1 MPRTALQNVYMAK
14 PKPDPLRP
22 APIHKLTGPV
32 RRFLQIE
39 AMSGVVLLLATIV
52 ALALANGGA
61 AQAMHDFWH
70 TKLKLGVGIWDFSKS
85 LEFWINDGL
94 MTVFFFVVG
103 LEIKHEIMVGELR
116 SIRKAALPIVAAL
129 GGMFVP
135 AGVYLAFGHS
145 GPAQRGWGI
154 PMATDI
160 AFVVGLLAAFGKRVP
175 FGLKI
180 FLLSLAIADDIGAI
194 LVIAVAYT
202 EQLNM
207 LMLGIA
213 AGGLALMV
221 LMNRLGVRAVVAYF
235 AVGALVWY
243 ATYQSGIHPT
253 IAGVAIGLLTPHTAW
268 LRREAL
274 SLALDDVSGQISDQP
289 EDLELAPADVA
300 MLREA
305 AREVVSPLQRLED
318 RLHPWVAF
326 VIMPMFALA
335 NAGVVVNVGSVG
347 QPVALAVAAGLLLG
361 KVLGIVLFSWLAVKF
376 KLAVLP
382 SEVTWLHIVAGGFL
396 GGIGFTMSLF
406 VSALAFVNSPEL
418 LADAK
423 TGVLLGSALS
433 AVAGAVLL
441 ALAKPKVE

>member
-1 MPRTALQNVYMAK
+1 MK

-39 AMSGVVLLLATIV
+39 AMSGVVLLVATIV
-52 ALALANGGA
+52 ALALANGGY
-61 AQAMHDFWH
+61 AQVMHDFWH
-70 TKLKLGVGIWDFSKS
+70 TKIKLGIGTWDFSKS

-103 LEIKHEIMVGELR
+103 LEIKREIMVGELR
-116 SIRKAALPIVAAL
+116 SIRKASLPVIAAL
-129 GGMFVP
+129 GGMVVP
-135 AGVYLAFGHS
+135 AGVYLLFGHT
-145 GPAQRGWGI
+145 GAAQRGWGI

-160 AFVVGLLAAFGKRVP
+160 AFVVGLLAAFGKRIP

-202 EQLNM
+202 EQLN
-207 LMLGIA
+207 LAMLGVAI
-213 AGGLALMV
+213 GGLLLMV
-221 LMNRLGVRAVVAYF
+221 LMNRLGVRN
-235 AVGALVWY
+235 VGAYVIVGAVVWY
-243 ATYQSGIHPT
+243 ATYQCGIHPT
-253 IAGVAIGLLTPHTAW
+253 IAGVAIGLLTPHTPW
-268 LRREAL
+268 LQRDAL
-274 SLALDDVSGQISDQP
+274 ALALDDVAGQMGEQP
-289 EDLELAPADVA
+289 DELELAPADVA

-326 VIMPMFALA
+326 VIMPLFALA
-335 NAGVVVNVGSVG
+335 NAGVVVNVASVG
-347 QPVALAVAAGLLLG
+347 HPVALAVAAGLLLG
-361 KVLGIVLFSWLAVKF
+361 KVVGIVLFSWLAVKL
-376 KLAVLP
+376 KLAMLP
-382 SEVTWLHIVAGGFL
+382 GGVTWRHIVAGGFL

-433 AVAGAVLL
+433 AIAGAVLL
-441 ALAKPKVE
+441 ALAKPPGEAASVSK

>member
-1 MPRTALQNVYMAK
+1 VVKVPSK
-14 PKPDPLRP
+14 PLRS

-39 AMSGVVLLLATIV
+39 AMSGAVLLLATVV
-52 ALALANGGA
+52 ALALANGGF
-61 AQAMHDFWH
+61 AQVMHDFWH
-70 TKLKLGVGIWDFSKS
+70 TKVKLGVGTWDFSKS

-94 MTVFFFVVG
+94 MTIFFFVVG
-103 LEIKHEIMVGELR
+103 LEIKREIMVGELR
-116 SIRKAALPIVAAL
+116 SVRKASLPVIAAL
-129 GGMFVP
+129 GGMLVP
-135 AGVYLAFGHS
+135 AGVYLAFGHT
-145 GPAQRGWGI
+145 GDAQRGWGI

-202 EQLNM
+202 EQLNAY
-207 LMLGIA
+207 MLGA
-213 AGGLALMV
+213 AGSGIVLMV
-221 LMNRLGVRAVVAYF
+221 LMNRLGVRPVLAYVV
-235 AVGALVWY
+235 VGAVVWY
-243 ATYQSGIHPT
+243 ATYVSGIHPT

-274 SLALDDVSGQISDQP
+274 ALALDDVSGQMNDRP
-289 EDLELAPADVA
+289 EELELAPADVA

-326 VIMPMFALA
+326 VIMPLFALA
-335 NAGVVVNVGSVG
+335 NAGVVVNVSSVG
-347 QPVALAVAAGLLLG
+347 HPVALAVAAGLLLG
-361 KVLGIVLFSWLAVKF
+361 KVLGIVLFSWLAVKL
-376 KLAVLP
+376 KLAMLP
-382 SEVTWLHIVAGGFL
+382 SGVTWMHIVAGGFL

-433 AVAGAVLL
+433 AIAGAALL
-441 ALAKPKVE
+441 AMAKKSV

>member
-1 MPRTALQNVYMAK
+1 
-14 PKPDPLRP
+14 
-22 APIHKLTGPV
+22 
-32 RRFLQIE
+32 
-39 AMSGVVLLLATIV
+39 
-52 ALALANGGA
+52 
-61 AQAMHDFWH
+61 
-70 TKLKLGVGIWDFSKS
+70 
-85 LEFWINDGL
+85 
-94 MTVFFFVVG
+94 
-103 LEIKHEIMVGELR
+103 
-116 SIRKAALPIVAAL
+116 
-129 GGMFVP
+129 
-135 AGVYLAFGHS
+135 
-145 GPAQRGWGI
+145 
-154 PMATDI
+154 
-160 AFVVGLLAAFGKRVP
+160 
-175 FGLKI
+175 
-180 FLLSLAIADDIGAI
+180 
-194 LVIAVAYT
+194 
-202 EQLNM
+202 
-207 LMLGIA
+207 
-213 AGGLALMV
+213 MV

-235 AVGALVWY
+235 AVGAVVWY